1 MIWVAGIGGVGGWL
15 AYGLAR
21 AGEPVSLV
29 VRPGQAGPMAASGLR
44 LVTEAGP
51 QPALRLPVAEDLGEL
66 PPPSLV
72 VVAVKLPDLEAALS
86 RLEPHLPGGC
96 PVLLFQ
102 NGLAAGEIARR
113 ALPGRRILH
122 APVFVNAR
130 ISGAGEVTVL
140 PPGRVVLPR
149 DPAVV
154 APFARA
160 GFRVEEVDDLALAL
174 WKKAAFLVSF
184 SALNVVLGAPAG
196 AVVADPRFEPLIR
209 EIAALAAAEGH
220 PLPVGAVEEI
230 AAFTRR
236 FSHGATS
243 SLYRDRAAGRE
254 GEWDDLVGWCQ
265 RRALTLGLTLPVLA
279 SLSPPPPGG

>member
-1 MIWVAGIGGVGGWL
+1 MIWVAGIGGVGGWIAYQL
-15 AYGLAR
+15 ASAS
-21 AGEPVSLV
+21 EPVALV
-29 VRPGQAGPMAASGLR
+29 VRPGQAGRMAASGLR

-51 QPALRLPVAEDLGEL
+51 RPALRLPVAEDLGEL

-72 VVAVKLPDLEAALS
+72 VVAVKLPDLSAALS

-102 NGLAAGEIARR
+102 NGLGAGDLARR
-113 ALPGRRILH
+113 LLPGRRILH
-122 APVFVNAR
+122 TPVFVNAR
-130 ISGAGEVTVL
+130 ISGPGEVTVL

-149 DPAVV
+149 DPGVV

-160 GFRVEEVDDLALAL
+160 GFDIEEVDDLPLAL
-174 WKKAAFLVSF
+174 WKKAAFLISF
-184 SALNVVLGAPAG
+184 SALNVALGAPAA

-209 EIAALAAAEGH
+209 EISALAAAEGH
-220 PLPVGAVEEI
+220 PLPEGAAGEI
-230 AAFTRR
+230 VAFTRR
-236 FSHGATS
+236 LRPDATS

-265 RRALTLGLTLPVLA
+265 RRALALGLDLPVLR
-279 SLSPPPPGG
+279 SLRPPA